1 MVAVPPGQRVFNT
14 LPSVDSAV
22 ESWDGSTVDSVL
34 NHAGTYSQTCYYYI
48 IILSG
53 LLGRTVD
60 RSSALS
66 PGYHS
71 YSFNEWRSPKTN
83 NIQSSTAPRQRNNP
97 LSDLGLSDDDWDRP
111 PLTG

>member
-1 MVAVPPGQRVFNT
+1 MKKRNIN
-14 LPSVDSAV
+14 SIYYYYYYYYY
-22 ESWDGSTVDSVL
+22 
-34 NHAGTYSQTCYYYI
+34 YSLFLFFYYYYI

-53 LLGRTVD
+53 LLGRTLD
-60 RSSALS
+60 CSSSLS

-83 NIQSSTAPRQRNNP
+83 NIQSSTAPRQRTNP